1 MMMQAPH
8 FHETMRRL
16 LLWRVQLP
24 QPALPPKISPPPQLA
39 PLFDAL
45 RPVHAAFNAQ
55 ALHHGHRYRSA
66 YWMIFLLSAFAVLC
80 AVLPNA
86 LGWDQSQHAWH
97 AWAPAFGVAEILT
110 IGAVAL
116 LYWRGRRSA
125 WQAQWL
131 AARTQAELAW
141 YLPLLAPLVN
151 FEEEAAAANWYWR
164 TFEPGK
170 ELRTL
175 PELEALCRANEKL
188 ARELVPSLWRD
199 PGFAPAYARWA
210 AAVLHGQRYYHH
222 QVYQREH
229 ALQHR
234 VHTLTAAL
242 FGLTAAG
249 ALAHLA
255 LHAAWLTALTTFFP
269 ALGGSLHGAL
279 AQSESF
285 RLEHRSRRLEQ
296 EMASAATRL
305 DIGAGSVE
313 QMRGC
318 IAEALSLILDE
329 HQDWHMLVRP
339 HQLSLA

>member
-1 MMMQAPH
+1 MNTQPLH
-8 FHETMRRL
+8 FHEAMRRV
-16 LLWRVQLP
+16 LLWRVHLP
-24 QPALPPKISPPPQLA
+24 HPALPPKASPPPQLA
-39 PLFDAL
+39 PLIDAL
-45 RPVHAAFNAQ
+45 RAVHAAFNAE
-55 ALHHGHRYRSA
+55 ALRYGHRYRSA

-80 AVLPNA
+80 GILPIA
-86 LGWDQSQHAWH
+86 LGWDQATHPWH
-97 AWAPAFGVAEILT
+97 AWAGAFGVAEIAT

-116 LYWRGRRSA
+116 LYWRGRRSD

-141 YLPLLAPLVN
+141 YLPLLAPLVD
-151 FEEEAAAANWYWR
+151 FGKDGAAANWYVR

-170 ELRTL
+170 DLQTL
-175 PELEALCRANEKL
+175 PALEDLCRANEAL
-188 ARELVPSLWRD
+188 ARELVPDLWKD
-199 PGFAPAYARWA
+199 PAFAPAYARWA

-234 VHTLTAAL
+234 IHGLTAAL
-242 FGLTAAG
+242 FALTAAG
-249 ALAHLA
+249 ALAHLFV
-255 LHAAWLTALTTFFP
+255 HAAWLTGLTTFFP

-296 EMASAATRL
+296 EMASAAALL
-305 DIGAGSVE
+305 DRGADSVE
-313 QMRGC
+313 QMRAC
-318 IAEALSLILDE
+318 VADALTLILDE